1 MMVHRLNKD
10 SATTTNVRG
19 EREVIYKHDYHPA
32 VAEFRALLLDQFEL
46 RFNEEREGHKEDLL
60 ICCILDPRFKNFT
73 FKGATP
79 EMGKLARKYLTACFL
94 ENFLPCLVATP
105 HQELLEVSSSNT
117 LMLEV
122 KKSKTVAASFLE
134 SDDESEDD
142 AEELDEVAPSDTHEV
157 DVYLAL
163 PEVKDKQFDLL
174 SWWKLHA
181 HMFPNLAKMARQFLA
196 LPATSA
202 GIERLFSAAGIIHG
216 DTRKST
222 KEEKIEDLLFV
233 KQNID
238 E

>member
-1 MMVHRLNKD
+1 M
-10 SATTTNVRG
+10 G
-19 EREVIYKHDYHPA
+19 
-32 VAEFRALLLDQFEL
+32 
-46 RFNEEREGHKEDLL
+46 EREGHKEDLL

-79 EMGKLARKYLTACFL
+79 EMARLARRYLTASFL
-94 ENFLPCLVATP
+94 ENFLPRLVATP
-105 HQELLEVSSSNT
+105 AQELVEVTSTNT
-117 LMLEV
+117 LMTEK
-122 KKSKTVAASFLE
+122 KKSKTAAASFLE
-134 SDDESEDD
+134 SDDDSDHEVEPER
-142 AEELDEVAPSDTHEV
+142 EEEEAAPDTHEV

-174 SWWKLHA
+174 AWWKLHA